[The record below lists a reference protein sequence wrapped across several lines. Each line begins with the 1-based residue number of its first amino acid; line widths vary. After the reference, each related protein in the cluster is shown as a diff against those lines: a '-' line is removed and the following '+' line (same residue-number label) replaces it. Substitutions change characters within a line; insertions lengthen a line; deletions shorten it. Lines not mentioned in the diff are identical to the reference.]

1 MFLNQDPYLSF
12 WTTSTSA
19 LNPHPRT
26 CTKKHA
32 GRKAVWNEEFTIG
45 VDDPNTEHFYLQVM
59 NDNKYSDHALIG
71 EVKFCCSDLKDT
83 MVDSWVKIYRAD
95 GDNAGE
101 VLISAG
107 IQE

>member
-1 MFLNQDPYLSF
+1 M
-12 WTTSTSA
+12 
-19 LNPHPRT
+19 NPHPRT

-32 GRKAVWNEEFTIG
+32 GRKAVWNETFSIG
-45 VDDPNTEHFYLQVM
+45 VDNPDTEHFYLQVM
-59 NDNKYSDHALIG
+59 NDNKYADDALIG
-71 EVKFCCSDLKDT
+71 EVKFCCSDLGHS

-101 VLISAG
+101 VLISAS